1 MTVLE
6 VVDLHASYA
15 LAQVLRG
22 VSLEAAEGRVVAL
35 LGRNGAG
42 KTTLVRAIMGMVPPE
57 VRAGRVH
64 YLGHEL
70 VGRTPHEVARLGVG
84 LVPQGRRV
92 FRSLTVLEHLQI
104 AARPRRNGSSAFWDR
119 ERVFGLF
126 PRLAERRLNRGGA
139 LSGGEQQMLAIARA
153 LMGNPTLLLMD
164 EPSEGLAPLLLHQ
177 LGEQLVQLKASGMAI
192 FLVEQNLGLA
202 LKLAD
207 AVYVLGRGQIVYHGS
222 PAALEANAEVKQRH
236 LGVG

>member
-1 MTVLE
+1 
-6 VVDLHASYA
+6 
-15 LAQVLRG
+15 
-22 VSLEAAEGRVVAL
+22 VAL

-42 KTTLVRAIMGMVPPE
+42 KTTLVRTIMDMVPPQVGAGS
-57 VRAGRVH
+57 VRYQGQ
-64 YLGHEL
+64 EL
-70 VGRTPHEVARLGVG
+70 LGRTPHEVARLGIG

-92 FRSLTVLEHLQI
+92 FRSLTVLEHLRI
-104 AARPRRNGSSAFWDR
+104 AARPPRNGGGGDWDLA
-119 ERVFGLF
+119 RVFALF
-126 PRLAERRLNRGGA
+126 PRLAERQRNRGGA

-164 EPSEGLAPLLLHQ
+164 EPSEGLAPLLLQQ
-177 LGEQLVQLKASGMAI
+177 LGEQLLALKAAGMAI

-207 AVYVLGRGQIVYHGS
+207 HLYVLDRGQVVYEGT
-222 PAALEANAEVKQRH
+222 PAALEASADVKQRH

>member
-1 MTVLE
+1 MLE
-6 VVDLHASYA
+6 VVDLHASHA

-22 VSLEAAEGRVVAL
+22 VSLQVPESRVVAL

-42 KTTLVRAIMGMVPPE
+42 KTTLVRAVMDMVPPQ
-57 VRAGRVH
+57 VRAGSVR
-64 YLGHEL
+64 YQGQEL
-70 VGRTPHEVARLGVG
+70 LGRTPHEVARLGIG

-92 FRSLTVLEHLQI
+92 FRSLTVLEHLHI
-104 AARPRRNGSSAFWDR
+104 AARSPRNGSSAGWDR
-119 ERVFGLF
+119 ERVFTLF
-126 PRLAERRLNRGGA
+126 PRLAERRMNRGDA

-164 EPSEGLAPLLLHQ
+164 EPSEGLAPLLLQQ
-177 LGEQLVQLKASGMAI
+177 LGEQILQLKASGMAI

-207 AVYVLGRGQIVYHGS
+207 AVYILDRGQIVYEGP
-222 PAALEANAEVKQRH
+222 PAALEADTEVKQRH